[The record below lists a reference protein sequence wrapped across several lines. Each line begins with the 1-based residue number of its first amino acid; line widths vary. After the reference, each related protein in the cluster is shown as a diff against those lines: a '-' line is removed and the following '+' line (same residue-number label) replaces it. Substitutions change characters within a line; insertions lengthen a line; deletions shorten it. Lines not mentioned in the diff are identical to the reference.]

1 MIPVSSLPQWLYAIP
16 WLSGTIGPRVH
27 SPWPIAV
34 VIWHMNKIEKSFIVG
49 SYIWLLIYIV
59 LFNINVPSHFGYGE
73 ELILELLL
81 YSFWLI
87 AVALSLSAIVITLID
102 IGKRNLNNKVG
113 LVIYVLLL
121 SAISVIHY
129 FIKYG
134 RNPRQDAI

>member
-1 MIPVSSLPQWLYAIP
+1 
-16 WLSGTIGPRVH
+16 
-27 SPWPIAV
+27 
-34 VIWHMNKIEKSFIVG
+34 MNKIEKSFVVG
-49 SYIWLLIYIV
+49 SYIWALIYIV

-73 ELILELLL
+73 ELIPESLL

-87 AVALSLSAIVITLID
+87 TVVLSLAAIMVTLMD

-113 LVIYVLLL
+113 WVTYVLIL